1 MRAIESRRI
10 LLVDDHAAVRHRLA
24 LVLTEEGVGECRE
37 AAGQE
42 EAFSSASSERPDL
55 ALVDLAPG
63 TDDILELVSDPCARN
78 IPVLVSSMHED
89 ALRVRR
95 SPEATSRSARPRVIL
110 PRFSDQSP
118 EVAFEEICRNGRVSS
133 HDHLVIPTVSPF
145 LRRPAPPD
153 RAHWGS
159 HGTMTAVVGARTRIR
174 PRTYR
179 APSTASTSL

>member
-1 MRAIESRRI
+1 MRAGESRCI
-10 LLVDDHAAVRHRLA
+10 LMVDDHAAVRHRLA

-63 TDDILELVSDPCARN
+63 TDDVLELVSDPCARN
-78 IPVLVSSMHED
+78 IPVLVSSMYED

-95 SPEATSRSARPRVIL
+95 APEATSRSARPRVIL

-118 EVAFEEICRNGRVSS
+118 EVLGFIGSAPGVQNKTARQRWRCAF
-133 HDHLVIPTVSPF
+133 DKT
-145 LRRPAPPD
+145 
-153 RAHWGS
+153 
-159 HGTMTAVVGARTRIR
+159 T
-174 PRTYR
+174 
-179 APSTASTSL
+179 